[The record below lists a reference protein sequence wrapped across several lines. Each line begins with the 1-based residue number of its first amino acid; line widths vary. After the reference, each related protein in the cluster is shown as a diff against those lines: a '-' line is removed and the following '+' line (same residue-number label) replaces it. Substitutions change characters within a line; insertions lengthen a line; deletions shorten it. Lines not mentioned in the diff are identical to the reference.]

1 MAGTEELY
9 VGKRMASRVLAPTS
23 VGELLGTGWDGEL
36 PAADSR
42 EELELARRIT
52 EALAE
57 RLGPVV
63 EALHPMTVDLPSHP
77 RRLRRQLTWLFLR
90 AGPLDRN

>member
-23 VGELLGTGWDGEL
+23 VAELLGGTWDGQL

-52 EALAE
+52 EALAA

-63 EALHPMTVDLPSHP
+63 EELHPATVDPPSHP
-77 RRLRRQLTWLFLR
+77 RRWRRRLTWLFLR
-90 AGPLDRN
+90 AGPLDRA